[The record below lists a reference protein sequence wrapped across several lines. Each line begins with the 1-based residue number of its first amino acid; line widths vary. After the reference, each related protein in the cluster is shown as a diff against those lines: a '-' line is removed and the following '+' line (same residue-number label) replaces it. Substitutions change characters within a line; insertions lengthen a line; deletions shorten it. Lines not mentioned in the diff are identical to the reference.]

1 MARWPRLVDF
11 RPRELAP
18 EISAAYALRPRGD
31 SRGRARPR
39 LRRPRVRRGVRGGG
53 QGAPAGALAEQ
64 AAVGGREPAAVRL
77 LAGAAD
83 PEGRERLRHL
93 RPAPPGRRAVAAR
106 AALGLC
112 VLALVGAGCGD
123 DPAVSPDTST
133 ATTPAAS
140 TATVPTTPAATEP
153 QESPGEGDGTGKPN
167 TGGTPA
173 PSSGSGSGGSGSGG
187 SGGGGGSNGSGGTA

>member
-11 RPRELAP
+11 RRRELAP
-18 EISAAYALRPRGD
+18 EISAAYALGPRGD

-39 LRRPRVRRGVRGGG
+39 LRRSRVGRGVRGGG
-53 QGAPAGALAEQ
+53 QGAAAGALAEQ
-64 AAVGGREPAAVRL
+64 AAVGRREPAPVRL

-83 PEGRERLRHL
+83 PQGRERLRHV

-112 VLALVGAGCGD
+112 VLALVAAGCGD

-133 ATTPAAS
+133 ATTPAA
-140 TATVPTTPAATEP
+140 PAA
-153 QESPGEGDGTGKPN
+153 
-167 TGGTPA
+167 GGTPGCA
-173 PSSGSGSGGSGSGG
+173 RTRPRPPRRRPPPRPCPPRPPRPSPR
-187 SGGGGGSNGSGGTA
+187 NRRARVTARA